1 MDFVASLHPTP
12 QAWLRDSALAPHVD
26 AYGAYLRQGRYA
38 TNTTRGYLNCVAHFA
53 HWITQSLLPV
63 DLIDEKA
70 VRQFLDEHLPSC
82 NCHGPVMRVYGD
94 LRAALGH
101 LLIVL
106 RAHGAISMIAK
117 PTGHIADELRRYDDH
132 MGHARGLRYL
142 TSVPELM
149 ALAGAKFEQFAQ
161 APEFGDD

>member
-12 QAWLRDSALAPHVD
+12 QAWLRYSALAPHID

-82 NCHGPVMRVYGD
+82 NCHGPVMRVYGV
-94 LRAALGH
+94 RIP
-101 LLIVL
+101 LIVTGDSGIVTADSGDRD
-106 RAHGAISMIAK
+106 RAWCCA
-117 PTGHIADELRRYDDH
+117 
-132 MGHARGLRYL
+132 
-142 TSVPELM
+142 V
-149 ALAGAKFEQFAQ
+149 
-161 APEFGDD
+161 